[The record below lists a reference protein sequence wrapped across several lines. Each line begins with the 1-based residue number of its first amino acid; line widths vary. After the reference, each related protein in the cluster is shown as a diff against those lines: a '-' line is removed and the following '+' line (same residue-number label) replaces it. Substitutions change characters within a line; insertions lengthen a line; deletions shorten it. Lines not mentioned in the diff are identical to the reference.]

1 MEVYGAAG
9 MFADLVAEGLKL
21 EGLRFRASGSKALG
35 LGLGASGIESGASCF
50 FLFLFFFFFWGGG
63 GVQGVRSWPGLSG
76 D

>member
-1 MEVYGAAG
+1 

-50 FLFLFFFFFWGGG
+50 FLFLFFFFFGGG
-63 GVQGVRSWPGLSG
+63 GGFRVFGHGLGSVG
-76 D
+76 IRG